1 VDTEKNMEEQPK
13 DTAGLKRALNDA
25 RDRTEELQA
34 DSLLTR
40 ILVSHLVGLVVRRD
54 GDPTQTLEV
63 LRASSRRNLAENVG
77 WTSGEAEGNER
88 LRSKALEKHEQFFE
102 EMKCALGQP
111 EGQPH

>member
-1 VDTEKNMEEQPK
+1 MEEQTR
-13 DTAGLKRALNDA
+13 DTAGLKRALNEA
-25 RDRTEELQA
+25 RDRTEELEA

-63 LRASSRRNLAENVG
+63 LRALSRHNLAENIG
-77 WTSGEAEGNER
+77 WTTGEAEGNER

-102 EMKCALGQP
+102 EMKSALRQH
-111 EGQPH
+111 EGHH

>member
-1 VDTEKNMEEQPK
+1 MKEQTK
-13 DTAGLKRALNDA
+13 DTAGLKRALNET

-40 ILVSHLVGLVVRRD
+40 ILVSHLVGLVVLRD
-54 GDPTQTLEV
+54 KDPTKTL
-63 LRASSRRNLAENVG
+63 ASRRNLTENIG

-102 EMKCALGQP
+102 EMKHALGQH
-111 EGQPH
+111 EG

>member
-1 VDTEKNMEEQPK
+1 MKEQTK
-13 DTAGLKRALNDA
+13 DTAGLRRALNET

-40 ILVSHLVGLVVRRD
+40 ILVSHLIGLVVRRD
-54 GDPTQTLEV
+54 GDPTKTLEL
-63 LRASSRRNLAENVG
+63 LRASSRRNLAENIG

-102 EMKCALGQP
+102 EMKHALGQH
-111 EGQPH
+111 EG